1 MNQYECNQ
9 ECVDIKSE
17 DMHFFNKHDFHKKRC
32 QVPDQADQQ
41 ISKHNTCRP
50 PNKAQYWLVL
60 TDFMSVL
67 IGYTFAFSLTLYT
80 NEMLFDRE
88 LPWSDGLYINHFL
101 QFLVISCCL
110 LMWFENQGHYRNRI
124 PLWIEFKQIFN
135 AIILVMLVDVFLQF
149 TFKQEFS
156 RLFMIS
162 GWMTTAVVMVVGRSL
177 TRNLLKKLGLWHI
190 KVLVI
195 GTGHT
200 ADKAIDTIK
209 NESDLGYE
217 YAGVVWPDYEELEQ
231 GLTNWRHLC
240 EKHKAEHL
248 IIAVNVPEFTN
259 RIIDEVLRANISFSL
274 FTVLQSL
281 PAGNLSMHQ
290 FMNRRTFLIVHDSK
304 LQQFLP
310 RFLKRSSDIIFAS
323 IALLFLLPIM
333 FIISLFVYLDGGPAT
348 FKHGRIGMHGKK
360 FNCLKF
366 RSMIQNS
373 QAALKKHLAENPE
386 AQAEWDRDQKLS
398 NDPRI
403 SMIGAFLRKSSL
415 DELPQ
420 LINVIRGEM
429 SLVGP
434 RPIVTEE
441 MIRYGADIDYYT
453 NVRPGI
459 TGLWQVSGR
468 NNVSYD
474 ERVEMDAWYVRNW
487 SIWLDIIIILKT
499 IPALLSKSGAY

>member
-1 MNQYECNQ
+1 
-9 ECVDIKSE
+9 
-17 DMHFFNKHDFHKKRC
+17 
-32 QVPDQADQQ
+32 
-41 ISKHNTCRP
+41 
-50 PNKAQYWLVL
+50 
-60 TDFMSVL
+60 
-67 IGYTFAFSLTLYT
+67 
-80 NEMLFDRE
+80 
-88 LPWSDGLYINHFL
+88 
-101 QFLVISCCL
+101 
-110 LMWFENQGHYRNRI
+110 
-124 PLWIEFKQIFN
+124 
-135 AIILVMLVDVFLQF
+135 MLVDVFLQF